1 MPNTKWHRSGNRV
14 YSLQHAGWRDGVEQF
29 EHTGL
34 YEVKNEERTE
44 LREFSVLVEPGSWRS
59 LAEAEAIAESIQL
72 HLNRMHAALQ
82 LHLNR
87 MHAALSKEGEK

>member
-29 EHTGL
+29 EH
-34 YEVKNEERTE
+34 
-44 LREFSVLVEPGSWRS
+44 EFSVLVEPGSWRS

-72 HLNRMHAALQ
+72 HLNRMHAAL
-82 LHLNR
+82 
-87 MHAALSKEGEK
+87 SKEGEK